1 MKPAEHVERELRR
14 RILGQEYPPGSHLR
28 EERLAAELGA
38 TRSAVRAALGA
49 LEGRRLVQRIPNRG
63 VVVAR
68 LDAEQ
73 LFEIYDVLELLEG
86 LTARLAAQQSRSE
99 DWDALIELFGPDL
112 EEAVAAEDFETYF
125 DAIEQYRATANAL
138 AGSAYLSDVLSDM
151 YDQTNVIIRRVLI
164 IPGRSKQSLDE
175 HRAVLQALR
184 RGDAEAAEHLKRQNM
199 RTARLQLEKYRNF
212 LV

>member
-38 TRSAVRAALGA
+38 NRSAVRAALRA

-63 VVVAR
+63 AVVAR

-86 LTARLAAQQSRSE
+86 LTARLAAQHSRPE

-112 EEAVAAEDFETYF
+112 EVAVNAGEFETYF

-138 AGSAYLSDVLSDM
+138 AGSAFLSDVLSDM
-151 YDQTNVIIRRVLI
+151 HDQTSVIIRRVLI

-175 HRAVLQALR
+175 HRAVLDALR
-184 RGDAEAAEHLKRQNM
+184 RGDAEVAEHLKRQNM
-199 RTARLQLEKYRNF
+199 RTARLLLEKYRSF